1 MAMCRTWAWRAYD
14 EDDVGVAG
22 LHSRGGRG
30 VFVPGEVLGVDD
42 GDDRVELEVVVRL
55 ALELPDLECE
65 RRWEGR
71 AAVRAGR
78 ELS

>member
-1 MAMCRTWAWRAYD
+1 MRDLEGEGTHD
-14 EDDVGVAG
+14 QDDVCVAR
-22 LHSRGGRG
+22 LHLRGGGR
-30 VFVPGEVLGVDD
+30 VFVAGEVLGVDD

-55 ALELPDLECE
+55 ALELPDLEGE